1 MWKFSP
7 NGEFSM
13 ASAYHLA
20 IAELPKPPPFTG
32 CWIWRLDTLPKIKHF
47 FWLCNHGSISMRQV
61 IKARGINCSR
71 NCPLCYTQEET
82 ILHVLRDCP
91 VARQFWLSMGV
102 PQALNDFLTL
112 DLMIHCTIASPQK
125 YYNI

>member
-1 MWKFSP
+1 
-7 NGEFSM
+7 
-13 ASAYHLA
+13 
-20 IAELPKPPPFTG
+20 
-32 CWIWRLDTLPKIKHF
+32 
-47 FWLCNHGSISMRQV
+47 MRQV

-112 DLMIHCTIASPQK
+112 DLMIRCTIASPQK